1 MIFKYFNRYLNNFIA
16 MTSPVL
22 RAGFSVTPSISRLG
36 LSQRI
41 RKTLRHR
48 LANSDKNWRLHT
60 LIFFGLTLL
69 TRLPFQSHLLYDHDS
84 VQFALGMRDY
94 DVYLNQPHPPG
105 YFLYVHVAK
114 LLDFFL
120 HDANSSLVWLS
131 TLASAFAV
139 AVIYNLGSAV
149 FSRRDGWWAALLAVT
164 SPLFWFFGEVA
175 LSYAVAAFF
184 SSIIALGVWR
194 LLHGDDR
201 WIYPLS
207 ITLGVAVGFRQD
219 LGLFLGPLWLLAV
232 GQRNWRI
239 FSTACLVLLF
249 TISLW
254 FIPMLIATGGATRYF
269 AASSE
274 LWRFN
279 NDSGA
284 IWHSTAASRIDTL
297 LTLVGFLSYGVG
309 LGTIFL
315 MAVGYMLVRKR
326 QWPLLPREKILFFI
340 VWLLPALLFFT
351 IVFIPPYKYSYGLVL
366 LPAFFILTPAAVRQ
380 ALALLRTFRG
390 FANFPAEQAT
400 AIIVAVVIASNIAV
414 FCLTDSGFSV
424 SGLRTHERLL
434 TMIFSGIKQNF
445 PSDGTLILGKQRSTF
460 SGFRHVQYYLP
471 EYQVYLADQQTDVH
485 GQKWHA
491 FGARNGRTIISP
503 EIKVPPGT
511 KRIVY
516 LADPYFPESNEDL
529 RHMNLHEVRLS
540 QDYSLYYQETNQV
553 TPGSDRKSNARMKDF
568 HKV

>member
-1 MIFKYFNRYLNNFIA
+1 M
-16 MTSPVL
+16 V
-22 RAGFSVTPSISRLG
+22 
-36 LSQRI
+36 QRI
-41 RKTLRHR
+41 RNLLHQRPPNT
-48 LANSDKNWRLHT
+48 DENWRVHT

-69 TRLPFQSHLLYDHDS
+69 TRAPFQSRLLYDHDS
-84 VQFALGMRDY
+84 VQFALGMRSY
-94 DVYLNQPHPPG
+94 DVYLHQPHPPG
-105 YFLYVHVAK
+105 YFLYVHTAK

-120 HDANSSLVWLS
+120 RDANSSLVWLS
-131 TLASAFAV
+131 TIASAFAV
-139 AVIYNLGSAV
+139 AIIYNLASAV
-149 FSRRDGWWAALLAVT
+149 FTRRDGWWAALLAVT

-184 SSIIALGVWR
+184 SSLVAFGVWR
-194 LLHGDDR
+194 VLNGNDR

-284 IWHSTAASRIDTL
+284 IWHAAPATRIDTL
-297 LTLVGFLSYGVG
+297 LTLVGVLSYGVG

-315 MAVGYMLVRKR
+315 IVVGYMLVRKR
-326 QWPLLPREKILFFI
+326 QWPALPRKKILFFA
-340 VWLLPALLFFT
+340 VWLTPALLFFT

-380 ALALLRTFRG
+380 ALTLLRTFG
-390 FANFPAEQAT
+390 VFASFPVEQAT
-400 AIIVAVVIASNIAV
+400 AIVVTAVLASNIAV

-434 TMIFSGIKQNF
+434 AMIFAGIKQNF

-460 SGFRHVQYYLP
+460 SGFRHIQYYLP
-471 EYQVYLADQQTDVH
+471 EYPVYLIDQQTDVQ
-485 GQKWHA
+485 GRKWHA
-491 FGARNGRTIISP
+491 FGARNGRTILTTNI
-503 EIKVPPGT
+503 EVPPAT

-516 LADPYFPESNEDL
+516 VADPYFPESNEDL
-529 RHMNLHEVRLS
+529 RHMNLRAIPLS
-540 QDYSLYYQETNQV
+540 AAYSIYFQETNEISPRSRATQE
-553 TPGSDRKSNARMKDF
+553 PPP
-568 HKV
+568 